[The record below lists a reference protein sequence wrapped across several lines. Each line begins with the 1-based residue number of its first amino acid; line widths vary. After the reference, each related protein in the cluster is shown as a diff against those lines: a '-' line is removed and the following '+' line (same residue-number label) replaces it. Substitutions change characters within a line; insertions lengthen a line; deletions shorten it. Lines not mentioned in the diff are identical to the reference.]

1 MVSAEEGVNPDPDT
15 VTEVPTGPVFGKR
28 KIEAPFA
35 VAGVSVIAGGC
46 STSCHKPVGL
56 PLFV

>member
-1 MVSAEEGVNPDPDT
+1 MLELGTKPEPDT
-15 VTEVPTGPVFGKR
+15 VTKVPMGPVFGKR
-28 KIEAPFA
+28 IIEVPFP